1 VIPLAVRLA
10 SAFFLL
16 LAATHNLLSSIPFAY
31 YMFIESPPFWWMPV
45 LAKLEPLVVVAGL
58 WGLSGLEKPSRLLE
72 GSARPLTVATLT
84 AAACMAVPIV
94 VPAVASFALSGVLC
108 FVPIGV
114 LIWSSI
120 LEAQRRSSRAAGL
133 APPQPP
139 PIATAAL
146 AALLAATMFA
156 VNALLSG
163 QRARSLAPAE
173 IALGA
178 AIALAC
184 QVVLFIAADLIV
196 STARRVATD
205 RAWTPALRE
214 LATGAAASAVLALLL
229 ERCVISSLMLEEWR
243 AVAVSAAYAAALVA
257 FAWTL
262 PMPKSGRHRAA
273 VAAVIIAAAVFV
285 VPPLLQFADW
295 AFSVQKLLALAAWG
309 AAFALTAAIA
319 SRPASRRLLAASTAV
334 VWIASVSTLAVR
346 SLGRNASEKPVE
358 PGLAIDRYATL
369 DTSLRALLDVG
380 RPVVSDRAFLTTLRD
395 VGDITY
401 NRSLPPV
408 PLVLADPIAI
418 DRARVP
424 HLFIVII
431 DSLRPDYVSAYNPR
445 VSFTPAIDAFARDSI
460 VLRHAY
466 TAYSGTS
473 LSEAGLWAGGLVQ
486 RAMYV
491 KPWAP
496 MNNLERLTVAAGYR
510 RYISV
515 DEVLDRIL
523 SDWNSGGGVVRL
535 DTAVLREGRESDYY
549 RLDLCSTV
557 DEFLGRLDAD
567 KPAGPVFLFTQPKNL
582 HIRVIAGET
591 PNYATLRGADEFFR
605 PAANTIRRL
614 DGCFGRLI
622 DALKAKRM
630 YDDSIIVLSA
640 DHGDAYGEDGRW
652 GHAFYVTPETLRIP
666 LIVHVPDRMR
676 PHDGFDA
683 DRVAWLTDVTPTL
696 YSLLGNP
703 PRPVDDLTG
712 RPLFEPMPYRSSN
725 LRLVQSSYSRIF
737 GLMDPD
743 AHWMYTADA
752 NRLTEEFFDL
762 TSTPPSQSRIGEA
775 DRMQYHRWLLDA
787 LGRLNAFY
795 AR

>member
-1 VIPLAVRLA
+1 
-10 SAFFLL
+10 
-16 LAATHNLLSSIPFAY
+16 
-31 YMFIESPPFWWMPV
+31 
-45 LAKLEPLVVVAGL
+45 
-58 WGLSGLEKPSRLLE
+58 
-72 GSARPLTVATLT
+72 
-84 AAACMAVPIV
+84 MAVPVI

-114 LIWSSI
+114 LTWSSI
-120 LEAQRRSSRAAGL
+120 LEARRRVDHASGV

-139 PIATAAL
+139 PVATAAV
-146 AALLAATMFA
+146 AGLLAATMFA
-156 VNALLSG
+156 VNALLAG
-163 QRARSLAPAE
+163 ERARALAPAE
-173 IALGA
+173 ITLGA
-178 AIALAC
+178 AVALAC
-184 QVVLFIAADLIV
+184 QIALFIAADLVV
-196 STARRVATD
+196 STARRVATNQGWS
-205 RAWTPALRE
+205 RAARE
-214 LATGAAASAVLALLL
+214 FAIGAAAAAVLALLL
-229 ERCVISSLMLEEWR
+229 ERCVVSSLMLEEWR
-243 AVAVSAAYAAALVA
+243 AIAVSAAYAAALVA

-262 PMPKSGRHRAA
+262 PMPKAGRLRAV
-273 VAAVIIAAAVFV
+273 VATVVIVAAVFV

-334 VWIASVSTLAVR
+334 AWIASVSTLAVGSRAR
-346 SLGRNASEKPVE
+346 SGPERAVE

-380 RPVVSDRAFLTTLRD
+380 RPVVSDRAFLTALRD
-395 VGDITY
+395 LGDVTY

-445 VSFTPAIDAFARDSI
+445 VTFTPAFDAFARDSI
-460 VLRHAY
+460 VMRRAY

-515 DEVLDRIL
+515 DEVMDRIL
-523 SDWNSGGGVVRL
+523 EDWTSGGGVVRL
-535 DTAVLREGRESDYY
+535 DTAVLHEGRESDYY

-557 DEFLGRLDAD
+557 DEFVGRLDAD
-567 KPAGPVFLFTQPKNL
+567 KPSGPVFLFTQPKNL
-582 HIRVIAGET
+582 HIRVIAGDT
-591 PNYATLRGADEFFR
+591 PNYATLRGTDEFFR
-605 PAANTIRRL
+605 PAVNTIRRL
-614 DGCFGRLI
+614 DACFGRLI

-640 DHGDAYGEDGRW
+640 DHGDAYGEEGRW

-666 LIVHVPDRMR
+666 LIVHVPERMR
-676 PHDGFDA
+676 PRDGFDA

-696 YSLLGNP
+696 YALLGNP
-703 PRPVDDLTG
+703 PRPVDRLTG
-712 RPLFEPMPYRSSN
+712 RPLFQSDSPQRSPDV
-725 LRLVQSSYSRIF
+725 RLVQSSYSRIF

-743 AHWMYTADA
+743 ARWLYTADA
-752 NRLTEEFFDL
+752 NRLTEDFYDL
-762 TSTPPSQSRIGEA
+762 TAAPPSQTRIGDA
-775 DRMQYHRWLLDA
+775 DRLQYHRWLLDS
-787 LGRLNAFY
+787 LRRLNGFY
-795 AR
+795 AK

>member
-58 WGLSGLEKPSRLLE
+58 WGLSGLDRPSRLLE

-84 AAACMAVPIV
+84 AAACMAVPVI
-94 VPAVASFALSGVLC
+94 VPAASSFALSGALC

-114 LIWSSI
+114 LTWSSI
-120 LEAQRRSSRAAGL
+120 LDARRRVGHGPEV
-133 APPQPP
+133 APPTAAPV
-139 PIATAAL
+139 ATAAV
-146 AALLAATMFA
+146 AGLLAATMFA
-156 VNALLSG
+156 VNALLSSA
-163 QRARSLAPAE
+163 RARALAPAE

-178 AIALAC
+178 AVALAC
-184 QVVLFIAADLIV
+184 QIALFIVADLV
-196 STARRVATD
+196 VTTARRVTTN
-205 RAWTPALRE
+205 RASPAARE
-214 LATGAAASAVLALLL
+214 FATGAAAAAVLALLL
-229 ERCVISSLMLEEWR
+229 ERCVVSSLMLEEWR
-243 AVAVSAAYAAALVA
+243 AIAVSAAYAAALVA

-262 PMPKSGRHRAA
+262 PLPKGARLRAA
-273 VAAVIIAAAVFV
+273 IAAVVIAAAVFV

-295 AFSVQKLLALAAWG
+295 AFSVQKILAMAAWG
-309 AAFALTAAIA
+309 AAFALTATIA
-319 SRPASRRLLAASTAV
+319 SRPASRRLLAASTAAAWV
-334 VWIASVSTLAVR
+334 AAVATLTVGGHAQAGAER
-346 SLGRNASEKPVE
+346 RVE

-395 VGDITY
+395 VGDVTY

-431 DSLRPDYVSAYNPR
+431 DSLRPDYVSAYNPH
-445 VSFTPAIDAFARDSI
+445 VTFTPAIEAFARDSV
-460 VLRHAY
+460 VLRRAY

-496 MNNLERLTVAAGYR
+496 MNNLERLTAAAGYR

-523 SDWNSGGGVVRL
+523 GDWTSGGGVVRL
-535 DTAVLREGRESDYY
+535 DTSVLREGRDSDYY

-582 HIRVIAGET
+582 HIRVIAGDS
-591 PNYATLRGADEFFR
+591 PNYATLRGTDEFFR
-605 PAANTIRRL
+605 PAVNTIRRL

-640 DHGDAYGEDGRW
+640 DHGDAYGEEGRW
-652 GHAFYVTPETLRIP
+652 GHEFYVTPETLRIP
-666 LIVHVPDRMR
+666 LIVHVPERMR
-676 PHDGFDA
+676 PPHGFDA
-683 DRVAWLTDVTPTL
+683 NRVAWLTDVTPTL
-696 YSLLGNP
+696 YALLGNS
-703 PRPVDDLTG
+703 PRRIDDMTG
-712 RPLFEPMPYRSSN
+712 RPLFEDDSASRSRDP
-725 LRLVQSSYSRIF
+725 RLVQSSYSRIF

-762 TSTPPSQSRIGEA
+762 TAAPPSQTRIGEA
-775 DRMQYHRWLLDA
+775 DRMQYHRWLLDS
-787 LGRLNAFY
+787 LDRLNRY
-795 AR
+795 YVK